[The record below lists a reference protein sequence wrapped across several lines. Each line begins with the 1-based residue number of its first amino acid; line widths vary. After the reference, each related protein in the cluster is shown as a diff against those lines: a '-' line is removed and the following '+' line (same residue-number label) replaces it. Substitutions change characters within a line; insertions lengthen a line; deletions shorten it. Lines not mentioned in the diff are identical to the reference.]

1 MSLENS
7 PNVTPEMVRRRV
19 EAGTVD
25 NNEISCQR
33 RTSTPE
39 IVRIR
44 TTASAAEAA
53 SRSADVKASTRDD
66 AAAAMSAAAAGVHG
80 ISESTKASLGG
91 MQSTTSS
98 GGSDVVRHGT
108 HLLGS
113 GSRNSEILVRKGC
126 DQDTTE
132 GSSRHH
138 RPASGAAEVVRY
150 KVEQPHQ
157 LTSAPSSGSLENN
170 SKKSIAAK
178 KNNPILTS
186 QYSLEKDKKQQ
197 MPLRHQVS

>member
-1 MSLENS
+1 M
-7 PNVTPEMVRRRV
+7 
-19 EAGTVD
+19 D

-44 TTASAAEAA
+44 TTEVAGLSG
-53 SRSADVKASTRDD
+53 DVKASTRED
-66 AAAAMSAAAAGVHG
+66 AVEALHG

-98 GGSDVVRHGT
+98 GGSDVVRHGM
-108 HLLGS
+108 LGS
-113 GSRNSEILVRKGC
+113 GGSRNSEILVRKGC

>member
-1 MSLENS
+1 M
-7 PNVTPEMVRRRV
+7 
-19 EAGTVD
+19 D

-44 TTASAAEAA
+44 KTASEAA
-53 SRSADVKASTRDD
+53 PHSADVKASTRDD
-66 AAAAMSAAAAGVHG
+66 ANAAGVHG

-98 GGSDVVRHGT
+98 GGSDVVRHGM
-108 HLLGS
+108 LGS
-113 GSRNSEILVRKGC
+113 GGSRNSEILVRKGC

-197 MPLRHQVS
+197 MPLRHQFS

>member
-1 MSLENS
+1 
-7 PNVTPEMVRRRV
+7 MVRRRV
-19 EAGTVD
+19 EAGTSVD

-44 TTASAAEAA
+44 TTASEATA

-66 AAAAMSAAAAGVHG
+66 AAAAGVHG

-126 DQDTTE
+126 DQDTE
-132 GSSRHH
+132 GSRHH
-138 RPASGAAEVVRY
+138 RPASGAEVVRY
-150 KVEQPHQ
+150 KVEQPQNQ
-157 LTSAPSSGSLENN
+157 LTSAPSSGSLEN
-170 SKKSIAAK
+170 SKKAK

-197 MPLRHQVS
+197 MPLRHQVSLCS

>member
-19 EAGTVD
+19 EAGTSVD

-44 TTASAAEAA
+44 TTASEATA

-66 AAAAMSAAAAGVHG
+66 AAGAGVHG

-138 RPASGAAEVVRY
+138 RPASGAEVVRY
-150 KVEQPHQ
+150 KVEQPPHQ

-197 MPLRHQVS
+197 MPLRHQVSLFS

>member
-1 MSLENS
+1 M
-7 PNVTPEMVRRRV
+7 
-19 EAGTVD
+19 D

-44 TTASAAEAA
+44 KTASEAA
-53 SRSADVKASTRDD
+53 PHSADVKAASTRDD
-66 AAAAMSAAAAGVHG
+66 AAAAGVHG
-80 ISESTKASLGG
+80 ISESTKANLGG

>member
-19 EAGTVD
+19 EAGTSVD

-44 TTASAAEAA
+44 TTASEATA

-66 AAAAMSAAAAGVHG
+66 AAAAGVHG

-150 KVEQPHQ
+150 KVEQPPHQ
-157 LTSAPSSGSLENN
+157 LTSAPSSGSLEN
-170 SKKSIAAK
+170 SKKAK

-197 MPLRHQVS
+197 MPLRHQVSKFS

>member
-44 TTASAAEAA
+44 KTASEAA
-53 SRSADVKASTRDD
+53 PHSADVKASTRDD
-66 AAAAMSAAAAGVHG
+66 ANAAGVHG

-157 LTSAPSSGSLENN
+157 LTSVPSSGSLENN